1 MRLHHA
7 TQVERALRK
16 TAQLRA
22 LTLSLR
28 WANKVTARER
38 LLSEFDS
45 FLQRIAAPTRG
56 SAPLP
61 IPSPEA
67 LLAGIKAC
75 WARGDYA
82 AILTVAALLPRGLL
96 ERQELLRAYVTAA
109 AEQRSSDSLTNLG
122 IGSERMKAIF
132 KDLRKRYGS
141 MLKRLAG

>member
-1 MRLHHA
+1 MILRKENR
-7 TQVERALRK
+7 VERALRK

-28 WANKVTARER
+28 RASEVAARER

-45 FLQRIAAPTRG
+45 FLQRVMAPPRSSEPVT
-56 SAPLP
+56 L
-61 IPSPEA
+61 PSPEA
-67 LLAGIKAC
+67 LLAGVKAH
-75 WARGDYA
+75 WAQGDYA
-82 AILTVAALLPRGLL
+82 AILTVAALLPRDLL

-109 AEQRSSDSLTNLG
+109 AEQRSSDSSTNLG
-122 IGSERMKAIF
+122 VGPEWMKTIV